1 MIKKIKLVGTLGI
14 TLGFSMSAFATDIN
28 SNATP
33 DISPAL
39 ETVDK
44 ISSQAEIRQTRG
56 VLKARQTANLAAGM
70 SARILKAPYKPGQRF
85 KRGAL
90 LVRFDCERL
99 NAEQGAVDAAKSA
112 AEFKHTNIKELLFAG
127 AAGELEA
134 TLAAAEVRRA
144 DAELGLIKAKLRDC
158 NIHAPYNGIVQDKHI
173 SVFDTPA
180 LNAPLLSIVRDGT
193 PEIKLIAPSA
203 WMSWIK
209 SGTRFKFTIDETG
222 QTFPAKVLRT
232 GASVDPVSQTIE
244 LTAKFTKSAPGAMAG
259 MSGVASFPSGSGK

>member
-1 MIKKIKLVGTLGI
+1 MIKINTLIGTLGV
-14 TLGFSMSAFATDIN
+14 TLGFSISAFATDIN
-28 SNATP
+28 SNNTLS
-33 DISPAL
+33 ITTAL
-39 ETVDK
+39 GTKDK
-44 ISSQAEIRQTRG
+44 ISAQAEMLQTRG

-99 NAEQGAVDAAKSA
+99 NAEKSAVNATKSA

-144 DAELGLIKAKLRDC
+144 DAELGVIKAKLKDC
-158 NIHAPYNGIVQDKHI
+158 NIYAPYNGIVQEKHI

-180 LNAPLLSIVRDGT
+180 LNAPLLSIVRDGA
-193 PEIKLIAPSA
+193 PEIKLIAPSS
-203 WMSWIK
+203 WMAWIK
-209 SGTRFKFTIDETG
+209 SGSTFEFTIDETG
-222 QTFPAKVLRT
+222 KTFPAKVLRT

-244 LTAKFTKSAPGAMAG
+244 LTAKFTKPASGAMAG
-259 MSGVASFPSGSGK
+259 MSGVASFPSEFGK